1 MVKLRWSIAMS
12 LTLIALA
19 VVVIAVPAG
28 SQQPQERRTITLFDP
43 SHTNWEKVIDQG
55 RANMSPGDTLLYV
68 DAQFDPETCERS
80 GTVLGRLEISRV
92 LKQNDAWF
100 IGDFT
105 VKLADGKVEAEAA
118 AKFTEFSQA
127 DGGVFAVTGGTGA
140 YRDVS
145 GEVLFQEDVAM
156 CGREGSLTTIDL
168 GPQP

>member
-1 MVKLRWSIAMS
+1 MVKLRWSIPMS
-12 LTLIALA
+12 LMLIALI
-19 VVVIAVPAG
+19 VVVIALPAG

-43 SHTNWEKVIDQG
+43 SKTSYEKVIDQG
-55 RANMSPGDTLLYV
+55 RNGMSAGDTILFV

-80 GTVLGRLEISRV
+80 GTLVGRLDISKV
-92 LKQNDAWF
+92 LNQDDAWF

-105 VKLADGKVEAEAA
+105 LELADGKVVAEAA
-118 AKFTEFSQA
+118 AKFTEFAQTEE
-127 DGGVFAVTGGTGA
+127 GVFAVTGGTGA

-156 CGREGSLTTIDL
+156 CDQDGSLTTIDI